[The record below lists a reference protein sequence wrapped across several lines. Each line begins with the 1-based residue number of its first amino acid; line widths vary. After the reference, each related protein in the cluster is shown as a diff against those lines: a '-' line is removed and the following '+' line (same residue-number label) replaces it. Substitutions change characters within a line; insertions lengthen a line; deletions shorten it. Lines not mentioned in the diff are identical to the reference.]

1 MNPEP
6 SDPSTAPTV
15 PPEGGAGAPAAAA
28 PGQPA
33 PAVRAPASR
42 GLLLLVAL
50 LAVAALL
57 LGGLLWDRM
66 ARMQE
71 QLARQSADSGASAT
85 EARVLADQAQ
95 AQSRDMAARLAV
107 MEARL
112 GELAL
117 QRAQLDELMQS
128 LNRSRDE
135 NLVVDLESAIRLA
148 QQQAQLTGSVEPL
161 LAALRSAEQR
171 LSRTPQ
177 PRLAPVQRALARD
190 QARIKSTPVS
200 DITALLLKL
209 DELSRLTAQLPL
221 ANAVGH
227 ETSPN
232 SATAQPARAGDDATA
247 PWWQSSLQQVR
258 DELRALVR
266 VSRIE
271 DPEAVLLSPEQ
282 SFFVRE
288 NLRLMLLSAR
298 LSLLAR
304 QPDAARAE
312 LTTVAATLRKY
323 FDPAARRTRAA
334 TALLQ
339 QVQEQMQAL
348 ELPRADESLAAL
360 ASASGR

>member
-227 ETSPN
+227 ETSPV
-232 SATAQPARAGDDATA
+232 SATAPPPRTGDNAA
-247 PWWQSSLQQVR
+247 PWWQRSLQQVR

>member
-6 SDPSTAPTV
+6 SDRSTAPTV
-15 PPEGGAGAPAAAA
+15 PPEGSAGAPPAAA
-28 PGQPA
+28 PGPT
-33 PAVRAPASR
+33 PAVRAPNSR
-42 GLLLLVAL
+42 VPLLLVAL

-57 LGGLLWDRM
+57 VGGLLWDRM

-85 EARVLADQAQ
+85 EARVLASQAQ

-128 LNRSRDE
+128 LSRSRDE

-209 DELSRLTAQLPL
+209 DELSRLVAQLPL

-227 ETSPN
+227 ETLPD
-232 SATAQPARAGDDATA
+232 SATTSSPRTGDDPA
-247 PWWQSSLQQVR
+247 PWWQRSLQRVR

-271 DPEAVLLSPEQ
+271 DPESVLLSPEQ

-288 NLRLMLLSAR
+288 NLRLVLLSAR

-312 LTTVAATLRKY
+312 LATVAATLRKY

-334 TALLQ
+334 VALLQ
-339 QVQEQMQAL
+339 QVQEQMQTL

-360 ASASGR
+360 ASAAGR